1 MTELND
7 ALKVMAAL
15 FLMLTA
21 ITITPIIASSVGAFS
36 GWIVS
41 FVFNDTIKT
50 ITGIN
55 GEVWQLGATLGFV
68 SGFFRI
74 NTGAFK
80 NGVTK

>member
-1 MTELND
+1 MKELND
-7 ALKVMAAL
+7 VFKVMGAI
-15 FLMLTA
+15 FLLLTA
-21 ITITPIIASSVGAFS
+21 ILITPIFASAVGAFS

-41 FVFNDTIKT
+41 FVFNDTIKL
-50 ITGIN
+50 ITGIS

-74 NTGAFK
+74 STSTFK

>member
-1 MTELND
+1 MTELKD
-7 ALKVMAAL
+7 ALKVMTAI
-15 FLMLTA
+15 FVILTA
-21 ITITPIIASSVGAFS
+21 ILITPIFASTVGAFS

-41 FVFNDTIKT
+41 FVFNDTIKL